1 MRNMK
6 EIANATRIDDRYDLT
21 AMQLHELK
29 KIADSGKFFE
39 AFSTAFRFGYAMGSR
54 ATLADI
60 KQKRMNNM

>member
-1 MRNMK
+1 MMNMK
-6 EIANATRIDDRYDLT
+6 EIADATRIDDCYDLT

-29 KIADSGKFFE
+29 KIADSGMFFE
-39 AFSTAFRFGYAMGSR
+39 AFVTAFRFGYAMGSR

>member
-6 EIANATRIDDRYDLT
+6 EIADATRIDDRYDLT
-21 AMQLHELK
+21 VMQLHELK
-29 KIADSGKFFE
+29 KIAYSGEFFE
-39 AFSTAFRFGYAMGSR
+39 AFVTAFRFGYAMGSR